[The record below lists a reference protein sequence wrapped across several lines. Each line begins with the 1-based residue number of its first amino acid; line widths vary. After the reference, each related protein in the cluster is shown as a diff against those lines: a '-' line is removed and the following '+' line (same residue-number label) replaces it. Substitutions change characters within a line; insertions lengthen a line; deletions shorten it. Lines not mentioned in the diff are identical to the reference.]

1 MKFYQRAIMAC
12 VLPVVLLTGC
22 VSIPK
27 SIQGNAPLL
36 QQDLTR
42 VMSAPQLYVGQESRF
57 GGKVVRVTNRD
68 NTTRIELMV
77 QPLDEG
83 ARPILGAAS
92 LGRLYADVPSFID
105 PAELTNQYLTVLGN
119 IQRVEPGKIG
129 QQNYNFLVIAV
140 TGYQRWHLTQQVM
153 SPPMPMDPWLW
164 YGPRYGR
171 RGFIDPWWGYSMQ
184 GPMPVQTFLTE

>member
-27 SIQGNAPLL
+27 SIQGNAPLP

-164 YGPRYGR
+164 YGPRYDR